1 MLAEIIAKE
10 LQLTVRQVG
19 NTIELLEGGATV
31 PFIARYRKEATGS
44 LDEVAIGN
52 IKSLHEKYTELQ
64 RRKETVLATIEEQG
78 KLTEELKKRIT
89 DCFDAVEL
97 EDIYLPYRPK
107 RRTRATIA
115 RERGL
120 EPLADLI
127 MLQQSG
133 NIDGRAESFLLALYH
148 LSGYHS
154 VACE

>member
-64 RRKETVLATIEEQG
+64 RRGADGCLMLDYILCQ
-78 KLTEELKKRIT
+78 LTGAF
-89 DCFDAVEL
+89 FD
-97 EDIYLPYRPK
+97 ICSH
-107 RRTRATIA
+107 I
-115 RERGL
+115 
-120 EPLADLI
+120 
-127 MLQQSG
+127 
-133 NIDGRAESFLLALYH
+133 
-148 LSGYHS
+148 YHS
-154 VACE
+154 HSLVSNVYVLRTDLMILILCEE